1 MFKQLKLYINL
12 QYILIT
18 MYYEKAEVKQYHRKN
33 KEGVK
38 YPYYQINL
46 PKKSKF
52 TEVKPIAL
60 IDIAEV
66 KKLVAFLEANPI
78 EEKEAKINELE
89 AEKVEFKEQLQEY
102 KATVESLSSEVNELK
117 EDKIQLQEELLT
129 YKEHY
134 EDKLE
139 ELTEEKE
146 TSKNLLASI
155 TKLNNEKAE
164 VEKEN
169 VFLKNRSF
177 FNRIINKQ
185 YPKENDVPEIVEAK
199 KSSEE

>member
-1 MFKQLKLYINL
+1 
-12 QYILIT
+12 

-38 YPYYQINL
+38 KPYYQINL
-46 PKKSKF
+46 PIKSKF

-89 AEKVEFKEQLQEY
+89 SEIVEYKQQLQEY
-102 KATVESLSSEVNELK
+102 KATVGTLSSEVEELK
-117 EDKIQLQEELLT
+117 EDKIQLQEQLLT
-129 YKEHY
+129 YKDHY
-134 EDKLE
+134 KDKLE

-146 TSKNLLASI
+146 TSKGLLASI
-155 TKLNNEKAE
+155 TKLTNQKTE

-169 VFLKNRSF
+169 VFLKGRSF
-177 FNRIINKQ
+177 LGRLFNKQ
-185 YPKENDVPEIVEAK
+185 YVKENDVPEIVEAK
-199 KSSEE
+199 APEE

>member
-1 MFKQLKLYINL
+1 MFKQLKLYIKL

-52 TEVKPIAL
+52 SEVKPIAL

-89 AEKVEFKEQLQEY
+89 AEKVEFKEKLQEY

-129 YKEHY
+129 YKDHY
-134 EDKLE
+134 KDKLE